1 MKNKTFKMLSLVL
14 AVVMIFSMSTVAFAA
29 EAESTDNVAEFGD
42 ILYSDDGV
50 TVFYGNPNE
59 NIELAEQVE
68 AQARSLQ
75 YDYAW
80 VDANTYTTR
89 YISIPA
95 STANPLTYYTIKQ
108 EADSLVLVSDISVQ
122 RPMNDGY
129 CLTLNWDE
137 TTYMAA
143 EDCTI
148 SSSTMWG
155 EWNPAYAWTEG
166 TLDITWTVQ
175 TGSSGARLC
184 VWAW

>member
-108 EADSLVLVSDISVQ
+108 EADSLVNGKIICRKMAKKNVVF
-122 RPMNDGY
+122 P
-129 CLTLNWDE
+129 
-137 TTYMAA
+137 TYFLYHEFM
-143 EDCTI
+143 I
-148 SSSTMWG
+148 QY
-155 EWNPAYAWTEG
+155 NY
-166 TLDITWTVQ
+166 VNH
-175 TGSSGARLC
+175 RR
-184 VWAW
+184 